1 VAKAAAL
8 ALVSIGT
15 KTALE
20 PLASMLL
27 HGSDVQRRFVAE
39 SLAYNQEEGFPM
51 LKEGSEMEDLLVRRA
66 VVYGLAQVRQSW
78 ADQIL
83 EKLAMEDKQWVVRAA
98 ATHVLELKAHFAPN
112 IPVPLPPLNEAV
124 WLIRFASQRGMGVAP
139 GKPSQ
144 ALLLKVLK
152 EGEPDEKIAALDYL
166 KYSNHPEA
174 LPEVMSIYLTTNA
187 GLKQAA
193 YETLWFYAASGHELP
208 ELIH

>member
-1 VAKAAAL
+1 
-8 ALVSIGT
+8 
-15 KTALE
+15 
-20 PLASMLL
+20 
-27 HGSDVQRRFVAE
+27 
-39 SLAYNQEEGFPM
+39 
-51 LKEGSEMEDLLVRRA
+51 
-66 VVYGLAQVRQSW
+66 
-78 ADQIL
+78 
-83 EKLAMEDKQWVVRAA
+83 
-98 ATHVLELKAHFAPN
+98 
-112 IPVPLPPLNEAV
+112 
-124 WLIRFASQRGMGVAP
+124 MGVAP

-193 YETLWFYAASGHELP
+193 YETLWFYAASGHELL